1 MKDLKQKVCNYLSD
15 DSAISMSVETIIGV
29 VAAIVIGGG
38 VVYYVYHLVSKQA
51 KHSSDLLNQGDPGEG
66 KEFDNS
72 NIFGGGS
79 GAGGGD

>member
-29 VAAIVIGGG
+29 VAAIVIAGG
-38 VVYYVYHLVSKQA
+38 VVYYVLHLVSKQA
-51 KHSSDLLNQGDPGEG
+51 KHGTDLLNQGDPGDG

-72 NIFGGGS
+72 NIFGGSS

>member
-29 VAAIVIGGG
+29 VAAIAIGGA

-51 KHSSDLLNQGDPGEG
+51 DRSTDLLNQGDPGEG
-66 KEFDNS
+66 KEFSNS

-79 GAGGGD
+79 GAGGGN